1 MAMLLR
7 EALGDSLRRVRT
19 QQGRTLR
26 EVSTGAR
33 VSLGYLSEV
42 ERGQKE
48 ASSEL
53 LAAICAALDVEIA
66 DLLLEVGHAMRPAG
80 AEPAVVGAGRE
91 TVSAHGAAEITEAAL
106 TATKVVIPA
115 PAGRRE
121 ATALAAA

>member
-53 LAAICAALDVEIA
+53 LAAICDALDVEIA
-66 DLLLEVGHAMRPAG
+66 DLLLEVGSAMRPAG
-80 AEPAVVGAGRE
+80 AEPVVVGAEPMGD
-91 TVSAHGAAEITEAAL
+91 TAGVDAADAGL

-115 PAGRRE
+115 PTGRRD

>member
-1 MAMLLR
+1 MAKLLR

-53 LAAICAALDVEIA
+53 LAAICDALEVEIA
-66 DLLLEVGHAMRPAG
+66 DLLLEVGSAMRPAG
-80 AEPAVVGAGRE
+80 AEPVVVGAEPMGE
-91 TVSAHGAAEITEAAL
+91 GVEATEAGL